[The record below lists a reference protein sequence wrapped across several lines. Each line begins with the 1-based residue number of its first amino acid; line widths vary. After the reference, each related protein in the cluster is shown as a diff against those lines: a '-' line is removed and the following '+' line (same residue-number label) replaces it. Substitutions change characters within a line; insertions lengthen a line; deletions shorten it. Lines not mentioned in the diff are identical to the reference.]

1 MPDAIRFVLDG
12 KVRELSGVDPTLT
25 VLRWLREVERRSG
38 TKEGCAEGDCGACT
52 VVLAEL
58 EGGGLRYRAVNACIL
73 FVPALDG
80 KALITVEDV
89 KGADGGL
96 HPVQKAMVEC
106 HASQC
111 GFCTPG
117 FVMSLVALYESE
129 PEPSRQRLDDV
140 LAGNLCR
147 CTGYRPI
154 VDAGREAYASGEPR
168 ALAAQAASLAALL
181 RSIQREDAR
190 PLALEHGGR
199 RFFAPRTLAA
209 LADLLQRHPGAR
221 LVAGATDVGLWV
233 TKGHRALDTVIS
245 TAAVEELRRIT
256 VGDTHVELGAAV
268 TYADAHATLA
278 AQYPDLGELVR
289 RIGSL
294 QIRNAGTLA
303 GNIANASPI
312 GDTLP
317 ALLALDATLVLQ
329 QGIVRREVP
338 LDGFFTGYRKTA
350 LREGELIATI
360 RLPVRSEERA
370 FRAYK
375 ISKRFD
381 QDISAVCGAFSVT
394 LADRRVRDVRV
405 AFGGV
410 AATPVRARG
419 CERALLGRPWD
430 AASIAAALPV
440 LDAELAPISDARAT
454 AAYRRLVAKNLLRKF
469 QLETAPE
476 GAAPASATRVL
487 ARAEEA

>member
-1 MPDAIRFVLDG
+1 MTDRIRFVLDG
-12 KVRELSGVDPTLT
+12 KVKELAGVDPTLT

-58 EGGGLRYRAVNACIL
+58 RQGEVRYRAVNACIL

-89 KGADGGL
+89 RGADGGL
-96 HPVQKAMVEC
+96 HPVQRAMVEC

-117 FVMSLVALYESE
+117 FVMSLVALYETE

-154 VDAGREAYASGEPR
+154 VDAGRQAYASGEPR
-168 ALAAQAASLAALL
+168 ALAAQQAALSAL
-181 RSIQREDAR
+181 LASIQHEDT
-190 PLALEHGGR
+190 LALEHGGR
-199 RFFAPRTLAA
+199 RFFAPRTLEV
-209 LADLLQRHPGAR
+209 LADLLERHPEAR

-233 TKGHRALDTVIS
+233 TKQHRALDTLIS
-245 TAAVEELRRIT
+245 LASVEELSAIAVT
-256 VGDTHVELGAAV
+256 DTHLEIGAAV
-268 TYADAHATLA
+268 TYTDAHALLA
-278 AQYPDLGELVR
+278 AHHPDLGELIR
-289 RIGSL
+289 RLGSQ

-303 GNIANASPI
+303 GNVANASPI

-317 ALLALDATLVLQ
+317 ALLALDASLVLQ
-329 QGIVRREVP
+329 QGKARREVP

-350 LREGELIATI
+350 LRAGEIIASI
-360 RLPVRSEERA
+360 RVPVRSPARA

-381 QDISAVCGAFSVT
+381 QDISAVCGAFAVT
-394 LADRRVRDVRV
+394 LAGGRVKDVRV
-405 AFGGV
+405 AYGGV
-410 AATPVRARG
+410 AATPMRARA
-419 CERALLGRPWD
+419 CERALTGRPWD
-430 AASIAAALPV
+430 EATIAAALPV
-440 LDAELAPISDARAT
+440 LDGELAPISDARAT
-454 AAYRRLVAKNLLRKF
+454 SAYRRLVARNLLRKF
-469 QLETAPE
+469 QLETAAERP
-476 GAAPASATRVL
+476 APPAATRVL
-487 ARAEEA
+487 GAAEEA